1 MYLIFGFGF
10 YFQVYLFI
18 VFDIYNIIYYVLEIY
33 RIQMFLWDI
42 LGNVV
47 VILVILVILGI
58 VFFSSYG
65 YYSICYCLDIEY
77 SNCMQ
82 KGNQQFNFCMGLNLV
97 ID

>member
-18 VFDIYNIIYYVLEIY
+18 VFDIYNIMYYVLEIY

-47 VILVILVILGI
+47 IILVILVILGI

-65 YYSICYCLDIEY
+65 YEY
-77 SNCMQ
+77 MLLF
-82 KGNQQFNFCMGLNLV
+82 GY
-97 ID
+97 